1 MSNKI
6 KYCLGIIC
14 YVIATIFITNYLFL
28 EFSVFHLSSPIERMK
43 IVCLAVLF
51 MYIGCLILTK
61 TNNQVFHKLP
71 KINLTIWFILYLIM
85 ILNLTLFDKYFGRN
99 YLIHHSISD
108 LFDYQAMKNEFLI
121 TANTT
126 PFKTIN
132 NLYIGYKNGNVGL
145 EYFLRNI
152 VGNLIAFTPLALFLP
167 RIIKFINKWYK
178 FFIICSIFIIGIEV
192 CQFLMNSGAFDIDD
206 YLLNISGTMIL
217 YILINNKFIKRL
229 VNRIFYLEEDE
240 VL

>member
-14 YVIATIFITNYLFL
+14 YVIATILITNYLFL
-28 EFSVFHLSSPIERMK
+28 EFSVFHLSSPAERIK

-51 MYIGCLILTK
+51 MYIGCLILKK
-61 TNNQVFHKLP
+61 TNNPVFHKLP
-71 KINLTIWFILYLIM
+71 KINLTIWFILYLI
-85 ILNLTLFDKYFGRN
+85 
-99 YLIHHSISD
+99 HHSLSD
-108 LFDYQAMKNEFLI
+108 LLDYQAMKNEFLI

-132 NLYIGYKNGNVGL
+132 NLYIGYQNGNVGL

-167 RIIKFINKWYK
+167 RITKFINKWYK
-178 FFIICSIFIIGIEV
+178 FFIICSLFIIGIEF

-206 YLLNISGTMIL
+206 YLLNIIGTMVL
-217 YILINNKFIKRL
+217 YILINNVFIKKI
-229 VNRIFYLEEDE
+229 VNKILFLEKDE